1 MLTSKETRA
10 AIIALHQSGLASK
23 KIAFQTHMA
32 ERTVLRIIKG
42 FRETGSTEVK
52 KASGRP
58 RLSNKRQ
65 DRLVVRNALQNR
77 VLSSKELAQ
86 DWQQAGVSASAHLI
100 LGLHRL

>member
-1 MLTSKETRA
+1 MVTSKETHA

-23 KIAFQTHMA
+23 KIAFQAHMA
-32 ERTVLRIIKG
+32 ERTIHRTIKG
-42 FRETGSTEVK
+42 FRETGSIEVK

-65 DRLVVRNALQNR
+65 DRLVVRNALQNH

-86 DWQQAGVSASAHLI
+86 DWQHAGVSASALTV
-100 LGLHRL
+100 RR